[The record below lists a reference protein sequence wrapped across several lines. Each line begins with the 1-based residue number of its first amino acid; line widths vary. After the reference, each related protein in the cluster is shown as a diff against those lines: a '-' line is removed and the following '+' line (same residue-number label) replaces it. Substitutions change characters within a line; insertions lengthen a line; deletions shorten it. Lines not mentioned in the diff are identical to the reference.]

1 MKFAPFLTTLLLA
14 WATNAVGENLPGP
27 NWTPLG
33 AVAAAETPAARD
45 TLRSLYQLARDGQD
59 QALLEQ
65 VEAIAEDTQRP
76 DPERDY
82 VLHSLA
88 VSLSD
93 FQPGLVGPEVLEYLA
108 RTRSRVR
115 IPHEENPGTGVPL
128 YNIRAAAAGSL
139 AAWARLQQEQPPS
152 AARYTDAETF
162 VASLR
167 GVPGPDL
174 AAYVREAGSIFDPAE
189 REAVVLAAPDLD
201 SAAAASVVIAE
212 LAPALLGRP
221 AVDDALFA
229 LLGHR
234 ELGASAALILGRSGD
249 AAILDRLADSAGGK
263 NRLASRRAS
272 LAIDIFFSED
282 VR

>member
-1 MKFAPFLTTLLLA
+1 MKFALFLTTLLLA
-14 WATNAVGENLPGP
+14 WSSIAIGENLPGP
-27 NWTPLG
+27 NWNPLG
-33 AVAAAETPAARD
+33 AFAAAETPEARD
-45 TLRSLYQLARDGQD
+45 TLRSLYQLARDGQG

-65 VEAIAEDTQRP
+65 VEAIAQDTQRP

-88 VSLSD
+88 VSLGD
-93 FQPGLVGPEVLEYLA
+93 LQPGLVDPEVLEYLA

-115 IPHEENPGTGVPL
+115 IPHEENPGMGVPL

-139 AAWARLQQEQPPS
+139 AAWTRLQQEQPPS
-152 AARYTDAETF
+152 TARYSDAESF
-162 VASLR
+162 MKSLKD
-167 GVPGPDL
+167 VPGPDL
-174 AAYVREAGSIFDPAE
+174 AAYVREAGSVFDPAE
-189 REAVVLAAPDLD
+189 REAVVLAAPDFD
-201 SAAAASVVIAE
+201 NAAAASVVIAE

-221 AVDDALFA
+221 AVDDTLFA
-229 LLGHR
+229 LLDHP

-263 NRLASRRAS
+263 NSLASRRAS
-272 LAIDIFFSED
+272 LAIDIFLSEG